1 MAAIFVILSNGWHPR
16 WLTMAYVIETCAKY
30 PLQQNWKKKIFR
42 VSEVRFNLPRFNPR
56 LKHLC
61 VTFMH
66 FKKVTKKISQNRL
79 KISCVK
85 SSENRL
91 GNSSSHQLA
100 KNKLDQLHWK
110 TDKTWRLN
118 RRLNIEKTF
127 KLTMGNWNKALNP
140 FEWSIVCLI
149 RLFNPYL
156 MQSKQNK
163 LDVAL
168 FGSTRADTSHT
179 FNYCFGLKRGITSL
193 ILMFLSFFQCNHLI

>member
-30 PLQQNWKKKIFR
+30 PLQQNWKKKNFR

-91 GNSSSHQLA
+91 GNSSSHQL
-100 KNKLDQLHWK
+100 KSN
-110 TDKTWRLN
+110 
-118 RRLNIEKTF
+118 
-127 KLTMGNWNKALNP
+127 
-140 FEWSIVCLI
+140 
-149 RLFNPYL
+149 
-156 MQSKQNK
+156 
-163 LDVAL
+163 
-168 FGSTRADTSHT
+168 
-179 FNYCFGLKRGITSL
+179 L
-193 ILMFLSFFQCNHLI
+193 ILETRTKWLKHFISWVFIVNFMWDYKLKVTDPGVQIGKSPPFRIWWYVDPIYGPQPWFNRDTLNNIR